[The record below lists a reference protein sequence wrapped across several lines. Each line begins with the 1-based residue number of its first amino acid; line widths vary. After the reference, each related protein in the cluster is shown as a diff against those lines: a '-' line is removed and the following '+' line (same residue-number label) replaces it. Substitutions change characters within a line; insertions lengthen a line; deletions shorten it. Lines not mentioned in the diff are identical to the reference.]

1 MTGVLPALVLT
12 AGLGKR
18 LDPITR
24 LVAKPAVPLGDRT
37 LIERVLAWLERQCV
51 RDLVLN
57 LHHRPETIA
66 AVVGD
71 GTHLGVRVR
80 YTWEQPVLGSAGGP
94 RRALPLIDAETFL
107 IVNGDTLSDVDLAAM
122 YDAHQRSGAEVTMAV
137 VPNPAPDHY
146 NGMAIDDDGVVL
158 GFVPKGEAAGTWHF
172 IGIQIVSRRIFEPL
186 ADGVPAETVAG
197 LYRDIVRQSPGRI
210 HALPVQ
216 TTFLDVG
223 TPRDYLAAAA
233 TFPLPPAHIHASS
246 RVVDSIIWPDARVA
260 PGVDLQNCIVAGRIE
275 IPEDFRASDCVL
287 MPASVVGEH
296 EGIEIEAGVAVFRI

>member
-1 MTGVLPALVLT
+1 MLPALVLT

-37 LIERVLAWLERQCV
+37 LIERVLAWLERQQV

-71 GTHLGVRVR
+71 GAHLGVRVR
-80 YTWEQPVLGSAGGP
+80 YSWEQPVLGSAGGP
-94 RRALPLIDAETFL
+94 RRALPLLDADTFL
-107 IVNGDTLSDVDLAAM
+107 VVNGDTLSNVDLAAM
-122 YDAHQRSGAEVTMAV
+122 HAAHRRSGADVTMAV

-146 NGMAIDDDGVVL
+146 NGIAIDDDGVVL
-158 GFVPKGEAAGTWHF
+158 GFVPKGEAHGTWHF

-186 ADGVPAETVAG
+186 ADGVAAETVAA
-197 LYRDIVRQSPGRI
+197 LYRDIVRVSPGRI
-210 HALPVQ
+210 RALPVE
-216 TTFLDVG
+216 TTFIDVG

-233 TFPLPPAHIHASS
+233 TFPAPPADIDPGA
-246 RVVDSIIWPDARVA
+246 RVINSVIWPEARISA
-260 PGVDLQNCIVAGRIE
+260 GADLDQCIVAGRVD
-275 IPEDFRASDCVL
+275 IPDGFRATNCAL
-287 MPASVVGEH
+287 IPASAVSAGETV
-296 EGIEIEAGVAVFRI
+296 EIEGGVAVFRI

>member
-37 LIERVLAWLERQCV
+37 LVERVLAWLERQQV

-71 GTHLGVRVR
+71 GAHLGVRVR
-80 YTWEQPVLGSAGGP
+80 YSWEQPVLGSAGGP
-94 RRALPLIDAETFL
+94 RRALPLLDADTFL

-122 YDAHQRSGAEVTMAV
+122 HDAHRRSGADVTMAV

-146 NGMAIDDDGVVL
+146 NGIAIDDDGVVL
-158 GFVPKGEAAGTWHF
+158 GFVPKGEATGTWHF
-172 IGIQIVSRRIFEPL
+172 IGIQIVSRKIFEPL
-186 ADGVPAETVAG
+186 ADGVPAETVAA
-197 LYRDIVRQSPGRI
+197 LYRDIVRKSPGRI
-210 HALPVQ
+210 RALPVE
-216 TTFLDVG
+216 TTFIDVG

-233 TFPLPPAHIHASS
+233 TFPALPADINPGA
-246 RVVDSIIWPDARVA
+246 RVVDSIVWPEARVGA
-260 PGVDLQNCIVAGRIE
+260 GADLDQCIVAGRVD
-275 IPEDFRASDCVL
+275 IPEGFRATNCAL
-287 MPASVVGEH
+287 IPASAVASGESVEV
-296 EGIEIEAGVAVFRI
+296 EGGVAVFRI

>member
-37 LIERVLAWLERQCV
+37 LIERVLAWLERQQV

-57 LHHRPETIA
+57 LHHRPETIT

-71 GTHLGVRVR
+71 GAHLGVRVR

-107 IVNGDTLSDVDLAAM
+107 IVNGDTLSDVDLAALH
-122 YDAHQRSGAEVTMAV
+122 DTHRGSGADVTMAV

-146 NGMAIDDDGVVL
+146 NGIAIDDDGVVL
-158 GFVPKGEAAGTWHF
+158 GFVPKGEAVGTWHF
-172 IGIQIVSRRIFEPL
+172 IGIQIVSRRIFDSL
-186 ADGVPAETVAG
+186 DDGVPAETVAG

-210 HALPVQ
+210 RALPVQ

-233 TFPLPPAHIHASS
+233 IFPVPPAHIDPTAH
-246 RVVDSIIWPDARVA
+246 VIGSIVWPEARVA
-260 PGVDLQNCIVAGRIE
+260 AGAHLDQCIVAGRVN
-275 IPEDFRASDCVL
+275 IPEGFRASNCSL
-287 MPASVVGEH
+287 IPASAVGA
-296 EGIEIEAGVAVFRI
+296 GDTVEIEGGVAVFRI

>member
-1 MTGVLPALVLT
+1 MLPALVLT

-37 LIERVLAWLERQCV
+37 LIERVLGWLERQHV

-57 LHHRPETIA
+57 LHHRPESIA

-71 GTHLGVRVR
+71 GAHLGVRVR

-94 RRALPLIDAETFL
+94 RRALPLIDADTFL
-107 IVNGDTLSDVDLAAM
+107 IVNGDTLSDVDLAAL
-122 YDAHQRSGAEVTMAV
+122 HETHRRSGADVTMAV

-146 NGMAIDDDGVVL
+146 NGIAIDEDGVVL

-186 ADGVPAETVAG
+186 DDGVPAETVAG
-197 LYRDIVRQSPGRI
+197 FYRDIVRQSPGRI
-210 HALPVQ
+210 RALPVQ

-233 TFPLPPAHIHASS
+233 MFPAPITHIDPGA
-246 RVVDSIIWPDARVA
+246 RVIDSIVWPDARVA
-260 PGVDLQNCIVAGRIE
+260 AGADLDQCIVAGRVD
-275 IPEDFRASDCVL
+275 IPEGFRASNCAL
-287 MPASVVGEH
+287 IPASAVGTGDSVEV
-296 EGIEIEAGVAVFRI
+296 EGGVAVFRI